1 MADLIFHDPSGKRSR
16 RVRLI
21 SGLLIALG
29 LLLAAGF
36 FATLA
41 LAPRLPVLTLK
52 DPHVLRALH
61 VETAH
66 TLKGHHGWTAIPHPK
81 TLRAGPARPLAV
93 GFYVSWDETSRS
105 SLRAHVDQL
114 DVVSPQWVG
123 LTADGKLDVTKDPE
137 ARAIIAAAKTPPSLL
152 PGVYNAKDGVWNG
165 PAADQVVTHRAART
179 AMIAQLVALAK
190 AQGFAGYVFDFEN
203 LSPAGV
209 AAYPS
214 FIAQARAALKP
225 AGREVWVT
233 APFADD
239 SWPLKALQASADALV
254 LMAYDQHWGTG
265 DAGPPA
271 GQDWFQ
277 QHLAERMAR
286 LDPAR
291 TVVALGA
298 YGYDWT
304 LPTKT
309 QRGQANAVTFT
320 EATQIAHESDAQAA
334 MDPASLNPT
343 YGYSDDAGRMHAV
356 WFLDAVTLHNQIR
369 VADGFR
375 PMGYALWRMGG
386 EDPLTWT
393 LMRHAYG
400 AVNPGGLSDL
410 APGQGV
416 DFDGTG
422 EVLRVTDIPR
432 AGHRTLGLDAATGLV
447 STETYDA
454 KIGRAHV

>member
-1 MADLIFHDPSGKRSR
+1 MARDRIPVIGRDMADLIFHDPSGRRSR
-16 RVRLI
+16 WVRLV
-21 SGLLIALG
+21 SGLLVALALMVG
-29 LLLAAGF
+29 AGF

-41 LAPRLPVLTLK
+41 LAPRMPKLTLK

-66 TLKGHHGWTAIPHPK
+66 GLKGKHAWTRIPHPR
-81 TLRAGPARPLAV
+81 TVSRAGASVGPARPLAV
-93 GFYVSWDETSRS
+93 GFYVSWDETSRA
-105 SLRAHVDQL
+105 SLKAHVDQL

-123 LTADGKLDVTKDPE
+123 LTADGRLDVTKDPE
-137 ARAIIAAAKTPPSLL
+137 ARGIIAAAKSPPSLL

-165 PAADQVVTHRAART
+165 PAADHLLTSARART
-179 AMIAQLVALAK
+179 AMIAQLVALAQ

-225 AGREVWVT
+225 TGREVWVT

-239 SWPLKALQASADALV
+239 SWPLQRLQAAADALV

-277 QHLAERMAR
+277 AHLADRMSL

-298 YGYDWT
+298 YG
-304 LPTKT
+304 
-309 QRGQANAVTFT
+309 
-320 EATQIAHESDAQAA
+320 
-334 MDPASLNPT
+334 
-343 YGYSDDAGRMHAV
+343 
-356 WFLDAVTLHNQIR
+356 
-369 VADGFR
+369 
-375 PMGYALWRMGG
+375 
-386 EDPLTWT
+386 
-393 LMRHAYG
+393 
-400 AVNPGGLSDL
+400 
-410 APGQGV
+410 
-416 DFDGTG
+416 
-422 EVLRVTDIPR
+422 
-432 AGHRTLGLDAATGLV
+432 
-447 STETYDA
+447 
-454 KIGRAHV
+454 